1 MKKKKN
7 SFVNI
12 LVREKKRENSF
23 VNILVRA
30 VITTESGSCRAL
42 VIGGNRG
49 GQTYPNMRHIGEK
62 TTGAKKLK
70 MFN

>member
-1 MKKKKN
+1 MNLKVERVKRREN

-42 VIGGNRG
+42 VIGGTG
-49 GQTYPNMRHIGEK
+49 EGKPIQT
-62 TTGAKKLK
+62 
-70 MFN
+70 